1 MPSVLR
7 QAIGAIKDQTSIGI
21 AKFSKRSANLE
32 VAVLKVTSHDEVP
45 IEERHLTEVLL
56 LSASCPSSAATCVR
70 ILSRRISRT
79 SNWVVALKT
88 LVLVF
93 RLLRSGRSQFIHEAL
108 AAPQGSRRRRRLLD
122 LSSFRDHS
130 ATSSPWDYTA
140 FVRTFAVYLDAR
152 LHSALLGKLSNLRS
166 RRPLTAANLFANIKT
181 PLILEHIEHWQR
193 LLDRA
198 IGTRPTGPAKA
209 NRLIQIALYV
219 VVCETFS
226 LYHDISH
233 GLSRLLDNFFHLQPE
248 SRLKTFQACMKA
260 RKQFEEL
267 ESFHDFCR
275 KIGVGRMSEYPR
287 VQQISATLLGALEE
301 FLKNRPSSLA
311 TSPNAKPKSFPSLH
325 PTALEREQEDTT
337 TARRP
342 PTMSERES
350 VASRHK
356 DWQLQPISSSVNIN
370 IGGNYV
376 AKSLVLVDDHQHT
389 DTDSEGW
396 EILLVRSLNDMSNE
410 AGVIDPPAQS
420 FLNRR
425 VADRAEDLQ
434 NPFLGDHDNRSRVMI
449 PPPTFCARKPNAEQ
463 AYQEM
468 DPFNEA
474 ATGAYSFRSDGLM
487 RQQRV
492 LREQHMWMQQQS
504 KIMAK
509 RLAR

>member
-7 QAIGAIKDQTSIGI
+7 QAIGAIKDQTSISI
-21 AKFSKRSANLE
+21 AKFSKRSANVE

-79 SNWVVALKT
+79 SNWVVALKS
-88 LVLVF
+88 LVVVF
-93 RLLRSGRSQFIHEAL
+93 RLLRSGGSQFIHEAL
-108 AAPQGSRRRRRLLD
+108 AAPQGSRRLLD

-152 LHSALLGKLSNLRS
+152 LHSALLGKLSNLRR
-166 RRPLTAANLFANIKT
+166 RRPLVAANLFANMKT

-209 NRLIQIALYV
+209 NRLIQIALYL
-219 VVCETFS
+219 VVCETFT

-233 GLSRLLDNFFHLQPE
+233 GLSLLLDNFFHLQPE
-248 SRLKTFQACMKA
+248 SRLKTFQACTKA

-267 ESFHDFCR
+267 ESFHHFCR

-287 VQQISATLLGALEE
+287 VQQISATLLRALEE

-311 TSPNAKPKSFPSLH
+311 TSPNTKPKSFPPLH
-325 PTALEREQEDTT
+325 PPTLEQEPEDTT
-337 TARRP
+337 TARWP

-350 VASRHK
+350 
-356 DWQLQPISSSVNIN
+356 DWQLQPISSSININ
-370 IGGNYV
+370 NGGNYV
-376 AKSLVLVDDHQHT
+376 AKSLVLVDDHRHA
-389 DTDSEGW
+389 DTDSDGW
-396 EILLVRSLNDMSNE
+396 EILLARSLNDMSNE
-410 AGVIDPPAQS
+410 ASFIDPPAQS
-420 FLNRR
+420 FLNWR

-434 NPFLGDHDNRSRVMI
+434 NPFLSNHDNRSRVMI

-463 AYQEM
+463 ANQGM

-474 ATGAYSFRSDGLM
+474 ASGAYSLRSDGSM

-509 RLAR
+509 RLPR

>member
-7 QAIGAIKDQTSIGI
+7 QAIGAIKDQASISI

-56 LSASCPSSAATCVR
+56 RSASCPSSAKTCVR

-88 LVLVF
+88 LVVVF
-93 RLLRSGRSQFIHEAL
+93 RLLRSGGSQFIHKSL
-108 AAPQGSRRRRRLLD
+108 AAPQGSRRLLD
-122 LSSFRDHS
+122 LSRFRDYS

-166 RRPLTAANLFANIKT
+166 RRPIVAANLFANMKT

-193 LLDRA
+193 LLHRA
-198 IGTRPTGPAKA
+198 MGTRPTGPAQA
-209 NRLIQIALYV
+209 NRLIQIALYM

-233 GLSRLLDNFFHLQPE
+233 GLSLLLDNFFHLQPE

-260 RKQFEEL
+260 RKQFEDL

-287 VQQISATLLGALEE
+287 VQQISGILLRASEE

-311 TSPNAKPKSFPSLH
+311 TSPNTKPKSVPPLN
-325 PTALEREQEDTT
+325 PITLEQEQEDTT

-342 PTMSERES
+342 STTSERES
-350 VASRHK
+350 VASHHK
-356 DWQLQPISSSVNIN
+356 DWQLQPISSSVNIKN
-370 IGGNYV
+370 GESYV
-376 AKSLVLVDDHQHT
+376 AKNLLLVDDHQHT
-389 DTDSEGW
+389 DTDSDGW
-396 EILLVRSLNDMSNE
+396 EILLVRSLNDMSKE
-410 AGVIDPPAQS
+410 ASVIDPPAQS
-420 FLNRR
+420 LLNWR

-434 NPFLGDHDNRSRVMI
+434 NPFLINHDNRSRVLI
-449 PPPTFCARKPNAEQ
+449 PAPTFCAGKPNAEQ

-468 DPFNEA
+468 DPFNDA
-474 ATGAYSFRSDGLM
+474 ATGAYSSRSDGLM

-492 LREQHMWMQQQS
+492 LREQQMWMQQQS